1 MASKTDSDK
10 RGLLQRVGQY
20 LWPTE
25 FDIASLP
32 RYRRKMNLMSN
43 RAFSRFIFN
52 SQLQMASVRNLRIQG
67 RHGEIPIRCY
77 RPTSAAQKRTLIF
90 FHGGGF
96 VSGNLRSH
104 DGLCRYLA
112 EQTGYN
118 IIAVQYRLAPEH
130 KFPIP
135 AEDCYDALC
144 WIAAHAA
151 ELGTTPDQLAIGGG
165 SAGGNLAAVTCLM
178 ARDLNGPAIRAQVLA
193 YPITDGRMQQPSYSD
208 EHQAPFLNSAD
219 MHFFIDC
226 YAGNPADIQ
235 NPYFSPLLAANLSGL
250 PPALVITAENDPL
263 RDEGRAYAQKLK
275 DAGPTQHLHYENM
288 PHAFLSMGRRY
299 PEAAQAVAEI
309 KRFLDSQFQ

>member
-1 MASKTDSDK
+1 MTSPTDST
-10 RGLLQRVGQY
+10 RHGLLQRVGQY

-25 FDIASLP
+25 LNRASLP
-32 RYRRKMNLMSN
+32 RFRRKMNLLSN
-43 RAFSRFIFN
+43 LAFSRFIFD
-52 SQLQMASVRNLRIQG
+52 SQLRMSSVQNLRIPA
-67 RHGEIPIRCY
+67 RHGEIPLRCY
-77 RPTSAAQKRTLIF
+77 HPTSAAQNRTLIF

-104 DGLCRYLA
+104 DGLSRYLA

-118 IIAVQYRLAPEH
+118 IIAVQYRLAPEY

-144 WIAAHAA
+144 WITAHAA
-151 ELGTTPDQLAIGGG
+151 ELGTAPDQLAIGGG
-165 SAGGNLAAVTCLM
+165 SAGGNLAAVACLM
-178 ARDLNGPAIRAQVLA
+178 ARDLNGPDFRAQVLA
-193 YPITDGRMQQPSYSD
+193 FPVTDGRMQQPSYSY
-208 EHQAPFLNSAD
+208 EHPAPFLNSAD

-226 YAGNPADIQ
+226 YAGNTADIQ
-235 NPYFSPLLAANLSGL
+235 NPYFSPLLADDLQNL

-275 DAGPTQHLHYENM
+275 DVGPTQHLHYENM

-309 KRFLDSQFQ
+309 KRFLDEQYQ